1 MYFSSDAI
9 YGDSSECPINTFG
22 VLFEPFNNC
31 YSNHKT
37 INRSPIICINCGGY
51 LCKYASVD
59 NVLGQWVCPLCKH
72 SNPSFYNNLNSRE
85 NIREIFYELNENYVN
100 YEGDYNGM
108 MSFAVASTINNP
120 LYIIILDEVSAK
132 EEDSFTLLLLSL
144 QQMVK
149 TNCNSKVAI
158 IVCSKSALH
167 LPILGEFEKE
177 ELPYALSYDIIPGYK
192 CKGNLYTQLISQ
204 NKHMAKASTIINHIE
219 MLQHNITKLTNN
231 NSKTENYTL
240 IDSIIELATIFSQ
253 QQRLCVH
260 IIWFCSKTLPISID
274 RLTEVNSNLALAYA
288 KLGTKAIS
296 NGVFIDI
303 LHSSLR
309 DNKFDCLD
317 ALAGST
323 GGIVVTS
330 ESFVHDEIINTLQLI
345 INSNNRDRK
354 CSSNIIYPRKGT
366 LAILEVRTCPLL
378 ILEKF
383 IGPIHQ
389 YNDYLNNFKSIGY
402 DLVNRRFVKDTVDSI
417 LACDTNNSFLSK
429 YSSANRVDI
438 EDVIYNDITEFADS
452 NRAISTG
459 ALSRCDSKQSTLS
472 LQFNPNQ
479 QYLEANKAVDAAY
492 IQFVIR
498 YDVDSV
504 SGSTISNT
512 RVHTIEVPIVRD
524 FNNFLVYYNSI
535 NPYVYTVMLAKCLVA
550 DYHDACISHY
560 GGARITIGK
569 TDDNDD
575 EIQNNPKYKTQRIID
590 GYINKLCDIFLLH
603 NIKTVQDDSSK
614 LNIIT
619 RALYQLREGLL
630 LDGGQ
635 VYPQVA
641 YLLRSHFLTSSYDY
655 ASRLLLPQVKIFP
668 LSSISKLNS
677 SSSNDDYYNQLIVA
691 PSDILALLPDTI
703 AIVDC
708 GDSIIIR
715 YGGSSN
721 KGMAPV
727 SNIDEILGLFIYLMK
742 DKMSSKNRF
751 PCPVFHLL
759 ANPTGNRDRLV
770 LPRLNPGHKDNM
782 VCKLMTFPYL
792 LKYNI
797 TTNNNLHEW
806 VPYSDQ
812 ESYYIYLSKTCGPYY
827 NNITTAYARNNNN
840 RAPSIN
846 TIRHDNENRR

>member
-1 MYFSSDAI
+1 MYFSSDSI

-22 VLFEPFNNC
+22 ILFEPFSNC

-37 INRSPIICINCGGY
+37 INRSPIICIKCGGY
-51 LCKYASVD
+51 LCKYALVD
-59 NVLGQWVCPLCKH
+59 NILGQWICPLCKH
-72 SNPSFYNNLNSRE
+72 SNPPFYNNLQNQE
-85 NIREIFYELNENYVN
+85 NIREIFFELNENYVN
-100 YEGDYNGM
+100 YEGNYNGM
-108 MSFAVASTINNP
+108 MSSAVAPTTNNQ
-120 LYIIILDEVSAK
+120 LYIIILDDVSAK

-167 LPILGEFEKE
+167 LPILSEFEKE
-177 ELPYALSYDIIPGYK
+177 ELPYALSYDIMPGYK

-219 MLQHNITKLTNN
+219 MLQHNITKLANN
-231 NSKTENYTL
+231 NSRTEKYTS
-240 IDSIIELATIFSQ
+240 IDSVIELATIFSQ

-260 IIWFCSKTLPISID
+260 LIWFCSKTLPISVD
-274 RLTEVNSNLALAYA
+274 RLTEVNSNTALAYA
-288 KLGTKAIS
+288 NLGTEALS

-309 DNKFDCLD
+309 DNKFDYLD

-330 ESFVHDEIINTLQLI
+330 DSFVHDEIVNTLLLI
-345 INSNNRDRK
+345 IKSNNRDRK
-354 CSSNIIYPRKGT
+354 CSNNLIYPRKGT
-366 LAILEVRTCPLL
+366 LATIEVRTCPIL
-378 ILEKF
+378 IVEKF
-383 IGPIHQ
+383 IGPVLQ
-389 YNDYLNNFKSIGY
+389 YKDYLANFKSVDY
-402 DLVNRRFVKDTVDSI
+402 DQVNRCFVKDTVDSI
-417 LACDTNNSFLSK
+417 LACDTNNSFISK
-429 YSSANRVDI
+429 YSSANRFDI
-438 EDVIYNDITEFADS
+438 EDVIYNDITEFTDS

-459 ALSRCDSKQSTLS
+459 ALIRCDSKQSTLS
-472 LQFNPNQ
+472 LQFNPNCK
-479 QYLEANKAVDAAY
+479 YLEANKAVDAAY

-498 YDVDSV
+498 YEVDSV
-504 SGSTISNT
+504 SGGTISST
-512 RVHTIEVPIVRD
+512 RVHSIEVPIIRD
-524 FNNFLVYYNSI
+524 NNNILVYYNSI
-535 NPYVYTVMLAKCLVA
+535 NPYVYSVMLAKRLLA
-550 DYHDACISHY
+550 DYHDACIGHY
-560 GGARITIGK
+560 GGARVTIGL
-569 TDDNDD
+569 TDNDDD
-575 EIQNNPKYKTQRIID
+575 EIQNDPKYKTQRIID
-590 GYINKLCDIFLLH
+590 GYINKLFDIFLLH
-603 NIKTVQDDSSK
+603 NVKTVQDYSNK

-641 YLLRSHFLTSSYDY
+641 YLLRSHFLTSSYEY
-655 ASRLLLPQVKIFP
+655 ASRLLLPQVKIFQ

-708 GDSIIIR
+708 GDSVIIR
-715 YGGSSN
+715 YGGNSN
-721 KGMAPV
+721 KAMASI
-727 SNIDEILGLFIYLMK
+727 SNIDEVLGLFIYLMK
-742 DKMSSKNRF
+742 DKMSGKNRF

-770 LPRLNPGHKDNM
+770 LPRLNPGHKDSM
-782 VCKLMTFPYL
+782 ICKLMTFPNL
-792 LKYNI
+792 LQYNI

-812 ESYYIYLSKTCGPYY
+812 ESYYTYLSKTFAPYY
-827 NNITTAYARNNNN
+827 NKITTEYARNNND
-840 RAPSIN
+840 RAPSIT